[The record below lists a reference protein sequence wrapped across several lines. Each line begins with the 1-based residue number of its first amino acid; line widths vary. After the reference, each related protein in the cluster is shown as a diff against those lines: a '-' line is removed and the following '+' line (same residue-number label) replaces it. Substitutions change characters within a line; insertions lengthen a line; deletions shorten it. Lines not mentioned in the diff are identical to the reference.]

1 MREFKQW
8 LSDLKTEFKES
19 LVSSPDLLWD
29 ENFYPRFLPYKARK
43 IAKLLSIQSGA
54 FGITPKDIWEAAKD
68 AEWRISKSGKFIGAT
83 LIVNEENMRTTIDT
97 YKCEVVCNTH
107 NSGLYNWYY
116 NDAEM
121 DDPDLPDDIFGLE
134 EWLLRNAFPVRTR
147 KAKSLKEFLARKYS

>member
-1 MREFKQW
+1 MTKFEQW
-8 LSDLKTEFKES
+8 LSNLKIGFKES
-19 LVSSPDLLWD
+19 LIFQPDLLWD
-29 ENFYPRFLPYKARK
+29 EKFYPLFLPYKAER
-43 IAKLLSIQSGA
+43 IAKVLSNQSGA
-54 FGITPKDIWEAAKD
+54 FGITPKDIWEVAED
-68 AEWRISKSGKFIGAT
+68 AEWRISKSGKFISAT
-83 LIVNEENMRTTIDT
+83 LIINEENMKTTIDT

-121 DDPDLPDDIFGLE
+121 GNSDLPDDIFGLE